1 MSFFKDL
8 FGSHGGT
15 SDALPAPTGE
25 TALDIEIAAIFRM
38 LADMMGTENLVIQ
51 AGKMNAMA
59 LMRSEN
65 RRERVLALMR
75 ILEEDPMLAPPPS
88 ETEIPEIL
96 VRMTEEI
103 ARIRVR
109 RDLEDRIERKV
120 TEKLEQDHEEYV
132 EDIRRQVISEES
144 PGAES
149 PHDKKKREDL
159 EALENIRLTQ
169 SVMELLR
176 PRNFDEIIGQERAV
190 RSLMAK
196 LSSPYPQH
204 LLLYGPPG
212 VGKTTAARL
221 VLEAAKKRA
230 VSPFGESAPFVETDG
245 TTLRWD
251 PRDMTNPLLGSVH
264 DPIYQG
270 AQKSLADSGVP
281 EPKPGLVT
289 EAHGGILFID
299 EIGEMDEMLQNKL
312 LKVLEDKRA
321 YFESAY
327 YDPDDK
333 RVPPYIKKLFE
344 EGAPADFV
352 LIGATTRDADHINP
366 ALRSRCAEIYFEPLT
381 PAHILR
387 IVENAARRL
396 YVTLGEGVAELISEY
411 TIEGRKAINI
421 LADAYSLAVNRLTDP
436 EIEEIVSR
444 ETNSADEGI
453 GGGRVSGLPKKQGL
467 KMAAPDTAPAE
478 PESGETVSRETIGGE
493 RESTHGLKF
502 GASDTARGTQVSGG
516 GVSHETIEGENE
528 SKRGLKPAAPDA
540 TSAEPESGETVSRE
554 TIEDEGDS
562 KQGLKSDAA
571 DAVPDTI
578 VSGGAVSRETIG
590 GNSEA
595 LRALSVVVT
604 KDDIYEVVQ
613 VSRLYPFGRKK
624 ASDTPAV
631 GRVFGLGVAGFLGSI
646 IEIEA
651 VAFPAAEKGKGTVR
665 FNETAGSMAKD
676 SVFNAAAVMRRL
688 TGRDLHDYD
697 IHVNVIGGGNIDGPS
712 AGTAILTAIV
722 SAVTGAPIR
731 QDVAVTGEISLQGE
745 IKPVGGVFE
754 KAYGARQAG
763 ITTLII
769 PWENEKD
776 IPEEHLGLD
785 IRRLKHAEE
794 AFDVLFAN
802 DAWKAPVPEEKSA

>member
-8 FGSHGGT
+8 FGGNSEQKST
-15 SDALPAPTGE
+15 PPTLSAE
-25 TALDIEIAAIFRM
+25 ARIDTEIAAIFRM
-38 LADMMGTENLVIQ
+38 LADTMGTERLVIQ

-59 LMRSEN
+59 LMRSDD

-75 ILEEDPMLAPPPS
+75 ILEEDPLLSPPPS
-88 ETEIPEIL
+88 EAELPEIIA
-96 VRMTEEI
+96 RMTEQVAGI
-103 ARIRVR
+103 LAR

-120 TEKLEQDHEEYV
+120 NEKLEKDHEEYV
-132 EDIRRQVISEES
+132 EDIRRQVISEEN

-149 PHDKKKREDL
+149 PHDKKKREEL
-159 EALENIRLTQ
+159 EALENIHLTQ

-176 PRNFDEIIGQERAV
+176 PQNFDEIVGQERAV

-221 VLEAAKKRA
+221 VLEAAKRRA
-230 VSPFGESAPFVETDG
+230 VSPFGEDAPFVETDG

-270 AQKSLADSGVP
+270 AQKNLADSGVP

-289 EAHGGILFID
+289 DAHGGILFID

-333 RVPPYIKKLFE
+333 RVPPYIRKLFE

-352 LIGATTRDADHINP
+352 LIGATTREPDHVNP

-381 PAHILR
+381 PAHILT
-387 IVENAARRL
+387 IVENAAERL
-396 YVTLGEGVAELISEY
+396 NVTLAPGAAELISAY

-421 LADAYSLAVNRLTDP
+421 LADAYSLALNRFEEE
-436 EIEEIVSR
+436 EIKRIVSR
-444 ETNSADEGI
+444 ETISENAADDDMGTETEF
-453 GGGRVSGLPKKQGL
+453 L
-467 KMAAPDTAPAE
+467 
-478 PESGETVSRETIGGE
+478 GEVPHRDHVQNVSRETKTPPLE
-493 RESTHGLKF
+493 VT
-502 GASDTARGTQVSGG
+502 
-516 GVSHETIEGENE
+516 
-528 SKRGLKPAAPDA
+528 
-540 TSAEPESGETVSRE
+540 
-554 TIEDEGDS
+554 
-562 KQGLKSDAA
+562 
-571 DAVPDTI
+571 
-578 VSGGAVSRETIG
+578 
-590 GNSEA
+590 
-595 LRALSVVVT
+595 RA
-604 KDDIYEVVQ
+604 DIYEVAQ
-613 VSRLYPFGRKK
+613 VSRLHQFGRKK

-651 VAFPAAEKGKGTVR
+651 VSFPAAEKGKGTVR

-676 SVFNAAAVMRRL
+676 SVFNAASVMRQL
-688 TGRDLHDYD
+688 TGRDIHDYD

-712 AGTAILTAIV
+712 AGTAILAAIV
-722 SAVTGAPIR
+722 SAVTGSAIR
-731 QDVAVTGEISLQGE
+731 QDTAVTGEISLQGE

-763 ITTLII
+763 ISTLII
-769 PWENEKD
+769 PWENKKD
-776 IPEEHLGLD
+776 LPEDHLGLA
-785 IRRLKHAEE
+785 IHRLKTAEE
-794 AFDVLFAN
+794 AFNLLFA
-802 DAWKAPVPEEKSA
+802 DEKWKQRPEPPADSVQR

>member
-8 FGSHGGT
+8 FGTNGGGK
-15 SDALPAPTGE
+15 SDAPPPPATE
-25 TALDIEIAAIFRM
+25 AALDIEIAAIFRM
-38 LADMMGTENLVIQ
+38 LADTMGTERLVIQ

-59 LMRSEN
+59 LMRSED
-65 RRERVLALMR
+65 RRERVLALIR
-75 ILEEDPMLAPPPS
+75 ILEEDPLIAPPPS
-88 ETEIPEIL
+88 TAEIPEL
-96 VRMTEEI
+96 LTQMTEQL
-103 ARIRVR
+103 AGIRAR

-132 EDIRRQVISEES
+132 DDIRRQVISEES

-159 EALENIRLTQ
+159 EALENVRLTQ

-176 PRNFDEIIGQERAV
+176 PQTFDEIVGQERAV

-230 VSPFGESAPFVETDG
+230 VSPFAESAPFVETDG

-333 RVPPYIKKLFE
+333 RVPPYIRKLFE

-352 LIGATTRDADHINP
+352 LIGATTRDAEHINP

-381 PAHILR
+381 PAHILT
-387 IVENAARRL
+387 IVDNAARRL
-396 YVTLGEGVAELISEY
+396 RVTLAPGAAELISEY

-421 LADAYSLAVNRLTDP
+421 LADAYSLALNRCSDA
-436 EIEEIVSR
+436 EIAQIVSH
-444 ETNSADEGI
+444 ETMGGHESPVADTGTGDRPAPAGAPDAGAAAHAAHGTDGDDTENRTAPDDAP
-453 GGGRVSGLPKKQGL
+453 GRGSPPSRADGL
-467 KMAAPDTAPAE
+467 KIAA
-478 PESGETVSRETIGGE
+478 V
-493 RESTHGLKF
+493 
-502 GASDTARGTQVSGG
+502 ARDMNGDAKADAKGN
-516 GVSHETIEGENE
+516 VSHETI
-528 SKRGLKPAAPDA
+528 SPAL
-540 TSAEPESGETVSRE
+540 T
-554 TIEDEGDS
+554 
-562 KQGLKSDAA
+562 
-571 DAVPDTI
+571 
-578 VSGGAVSRETIG
+578 
-590 GNSEA
+590 
-595 LRALSVVVT
+595 VT
-604 KDDIYEVVQ
+604 KDDIYEVVR

-676 SVFNAAAVMRRL
+676 SVFNAASVMRQL
-688 TGRDLHDYD
+688 TGRDIHDYD

-722 SAVTGAPIR
+722 SAVTGAPVR

-763 ITTLII
+763 IGVLII

-776 IPEEHLGLD
+776 IPEEHLGLE
-785 IRRLKHAEE
+785 IHRLKHAEE
-794 AFDVLFAN
+794 AFAVLFADETWKKRPAPPAP
-802 DAWKAPVPEEKSA
+802 DAARPACG